1 MSDLII
7 KKPARIVHAGFA
19 FAICSCSEKGCL
31 TTTTLNNRMTGDYSP
46 VAVSLL
52 LTL

>member
-1 MSDLII
+1 MTKKAHGFDAVGFDFFVIMFMS
-7 KKPARIVHAGFA
+7 
-19 FAICSCSEKGCL
+19 CKGCL